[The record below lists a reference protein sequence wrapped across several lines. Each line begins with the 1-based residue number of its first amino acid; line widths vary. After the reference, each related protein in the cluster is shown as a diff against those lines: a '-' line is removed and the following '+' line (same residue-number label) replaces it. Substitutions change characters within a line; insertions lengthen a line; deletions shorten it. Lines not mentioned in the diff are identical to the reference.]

1 MAKKKQVQEVSEVAK
16 VKILL
21 PVAGKFRLSSNVGD
35 VVEYPTALAEELVES
50 KYAEF
55 VK

>member
-1 MAKKKQVQEVSEVAK
+1 MATKKIKDKK

-21 PVAGKFRLSSNVGD
+21 PVAGKFNLSYNVG
-35 VVEYPTALAEELVES
+35 ETYLIEAKQAGELIS
-50 KYAEF
+50 AKYAKE

>member
-1 MAKKKQVQEVSEVAK
+1 MAAPKKIK

-21 PVAGKFRLSSNVGD
+21 PVAGKFNMTQDVGKTYLI
-35 VVEYPTALAEELVES
+35 EAKQAQELIDA
-50 KYAEF
+50 KYAKK

>member
-1 MAKKKQVQEVSEVAK
+1 MANQKTIK

-21 PVAGKFRLSSNVGD
+21 PVAGKFNLSYNVG
-35 VVEYPTALAEELVES
+35 EIYPMEAKQAQELIS
-50 KYAEF
+50 AKYAKK